1 MPSDTLIFITTYDE
15 RQNVRLICEQIL
27 ALGLDADVLFMDDA
41 SPDGTG
47 AELDRLAA
55 EQPRVRVIHRPG
67 RLGVGSAQLA
77 AIKLAYDEGY
87 ARLVTLDGEFAHSP
101 RLIPT
106 FLARGEKA
114 DVVVGSRHLESDSL
128 HDWSLLRRSLST
140 AGHVLTKHMLGM
152 SQDAT
157 IGFRLYNLKTIPR
170 ELFELVQSEGY
181 AFYFESMLI
190 LQRNGY
196 AIAEVPI
203 KLPRSTYESSK
214 VSLAEVQRSTSSL
227 LSLFYQDQTNPGQF
241 RLNSGQPV
249 ELDPALIDPQNW
261 NEYWDTKSA
270 KATAV
275 YDAIATVYRNAVIK
289 RRLEVTLRKEFPAGA
304 RLLHAGCGSG
314 QVDAGLHEHAKITAI
329 DISPSALEIYRRHNP
344 QAEAVRHASIFQLPF
359 PSGTFDGAYNL
370 GVVEHFEHDELIR
383 AFTELNRVLKPRGK
397 LVVFWPHAH
406 ATSVAVLKSARFV
419 LNDIMHKNVQF
430 HPAEVSLIHSKKEAA
445 ELLAEG
451 GFDLTSYDFGAK
463 DFFVQSVVVATRR

>member
-1 MPSDTLIFITTYDE
+1 
-15 RQNVRLICEQIL
+15 VRSICEQVL
-27 ALGLDADVLFMDDA
+27 ALSLDADLLFIDDA
-41 SPDGTG
+41 SQDGTA

-55 EQPRVRVIHRPG
+55 EHARVRVVHRVT
-67 RLGVGSAQLA
+67 RSGVGSVQLA
-77 AIKLAYDEGY
+77 ALHLAYDEGY
-87 ARLVTLDGEFAHSP
+87 ARLVTLDCQFAYSP
-101 RLIPT
+101 RLIPV
-106 FLARGEKA
+106 FLARGETA

-128 HDWSLLRRSLST
+128 HDWSLLRRSLSSV
-140 AGHVLTKHMLGM
+140 GHVLTKHLLGM

-157 IGFRLYNLKTIPR
+157 ISFRLYNLKTVPR
-170 ELFELVQSEGY
+170 ALFELVQSKGY

-196 AIAEVPI
+196 SIAEVPVA
-203 KLPRSTYESSK
+203 LPRSTYASAK
-214 VSLAEVQRSTSSL
+214 MSLDEVQRSTSAL
-227 LSLFYQDQTNPGQF
+227 FSLFYEDQTNPGRF
-241 RLNSGQPV
+241 RLDKEAV
-249 ELDPALIDPQNW
+249 ELDPVLVDPQNW
-261 NEYWDTKSA
+261 NEYWDAKSA

-289 RRLEVTLRKEFPAGA
+289 RRLEATLRKEFPAGA

-314 QVDAGLHEHAKITAI
+314 QVDAGLHQHAKITAI
-329 DISPSALEIYRRHNP
+329 DISPSALTIYRRHNP

-359 PSGTFDGAYNL
+359 SNGTFDGAYNL

-383 AFTELNRVLKPRGK
+383 AFNELGRVLKPRGK

-419 LNDIMHKNVQF
+419 LNDVMHKNVQF
-430 HPAEVSLIHSKKEAA
+430 HPPEVSLIHSRKEAA
-445 ELLAEG
+445 ELLGEG
-451 GFDLTSYDFGAK
+451 GFELTSYDFCAK